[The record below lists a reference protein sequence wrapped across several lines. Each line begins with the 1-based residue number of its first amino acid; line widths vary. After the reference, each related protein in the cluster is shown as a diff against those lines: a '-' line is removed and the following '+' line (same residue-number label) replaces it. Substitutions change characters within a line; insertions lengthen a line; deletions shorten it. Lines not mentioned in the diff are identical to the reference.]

1 MAKYLVTGSYNAE
14 GLRGLLKEGGTSRI
28 KVVEQLVSAIG
39 GSMEAGYFA
48 FGGNDFVFIVDAP
61 SHVDVASVMLTVN
74 AAGVLSASTTVL
86 LTPEEIDQA
95 AQKAI
100 SYRPPGS

>member
-14 GLRGLLKEGGTSRI
+14 GLRGVLKEGGSIRV
-28 KVVEQLVSAIG
+28 KVVAQLVSAIG
-39 GSMEAGYFA
+39 GSVEAAYFA

-61 SHVDVASVMLTVN
+61 SNVDVAAVMLTVN
-74 AAGVLSASTTVL
+74 AAGVLSATTTVL

-95 AQKAI
+95 TQKAVI
-100 SYRPPGS
+100 YRPPGA